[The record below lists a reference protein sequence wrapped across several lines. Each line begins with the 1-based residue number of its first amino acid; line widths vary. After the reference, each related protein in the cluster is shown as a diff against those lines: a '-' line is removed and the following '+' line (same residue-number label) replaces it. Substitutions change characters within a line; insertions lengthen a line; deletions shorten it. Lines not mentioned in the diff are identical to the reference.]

1 MIVSSNPCCW
11 ILRMFNK
18 ATIRVPIQS
27 LKHFEIV
34 TYIIKDDELIIEL
47 VKNKNV
53 AEDKK
58 HALQPGILEEQSNR
72 SRY

>member
-1 MIVSSNPCCW
+1 MSANPCCW

-18 ATIRVPIQS
+18 ATIRIPISS
-27 LKHFEIV
+27 LKHFDIV
-34 TYIIKDDELIIEL
+34 TYVIKDDELIIEL
-47 VKNKNV
+47 AKNKNV

-58 HALQPGILEEQSNR
+58 HALQSGILERQSNR

>member
-1 MIVSSNPCCW
+1 MSANPCCW

-18 ATIRVPIQS
+18 ATIRIPISS
-27 LKHFEIV
+27 LKHFDIV
-34 TYIIKDDELIIEL
+34 TYVIKDDELIIEL
-47 VKNKNV
+47 AKNKNV

-58 HALQPGILEEQSNR
+58 HALQSGILEEQSNR